1 MRDQLLRN
9 EDQRHSARAFYENSL
24 DVIVGRS
31 RTISNAKALQ
41 GINNSGG

>member
-1 MRDQLLRN
+1 MGITCREMRATA
-9 EDQRHSARAFYENSL
+9 SARAFYENSL